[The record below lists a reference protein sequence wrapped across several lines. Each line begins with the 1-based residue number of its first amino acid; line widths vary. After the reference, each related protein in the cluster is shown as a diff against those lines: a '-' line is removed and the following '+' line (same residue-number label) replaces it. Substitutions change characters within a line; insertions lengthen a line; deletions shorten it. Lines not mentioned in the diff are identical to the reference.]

1 MKLWLEMI
9 KDILIWPLLII
20 FSLKSYKLNH
30 NESPIFQYIDDVL
43 SLNSCWLGDWVYL
56 IYIDILIGDTTVTQK
71 SDFFFTLTF
80 TFKFTTAEED

>member
-20 FSLKSYKLNH
+20 FSLKGYKLNH

-71 SDFFFTLTF
+71 SDFFYL
-80 TFKFTTAEED
+80 DIYI